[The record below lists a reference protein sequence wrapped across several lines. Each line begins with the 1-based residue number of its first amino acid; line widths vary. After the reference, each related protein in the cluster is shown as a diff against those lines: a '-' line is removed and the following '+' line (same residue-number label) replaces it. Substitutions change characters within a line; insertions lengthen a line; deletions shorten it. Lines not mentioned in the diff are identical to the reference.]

1 MLCEEM
7 EVRLQH
13 KITFITPS
21 SVRMWLYPVITQVS
35 AGRYSRKNVK
45 PPRVHFSVD
54 PRCLSHFVWGSLLR
68 EWLTVKL
75 AAAAALSHSSKL
87 FFLPTHTLTLFQDSV
102 KHNRH
107 KLTHTQTHTELTWAE
122 VWAGSLWNSW
132 YPSVFAAAAVGTV
145 AAPRG
150 HKLANCSTPMSSA
163 AVTLLDLDCIDS

>member
-107 KLTHTQTHTELTWAE
+107 KLTDTHRADVGWGLSRLLVEQLVSICVCCCCCRHSGCPERTQTGQLQHTHELCCCHI
-122 VWAGSLWNSW
+122 AGFRLH
-132 YPSVFAAAAVGTV
+132 
-145 AAPRG
+145 R
-150 HKLANCSTPMSSA
+150 
-163 AVTLLDLDCIDS
+163 